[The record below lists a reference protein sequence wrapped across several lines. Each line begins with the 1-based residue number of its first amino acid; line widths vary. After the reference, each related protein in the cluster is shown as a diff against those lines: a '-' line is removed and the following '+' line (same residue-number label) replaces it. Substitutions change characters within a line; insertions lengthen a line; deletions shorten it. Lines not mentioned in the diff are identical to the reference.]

1 MELTHDQAKVLEKL
15 EAFARGEGDSAV
27 AALSGYAGVG
37 KTTVVGQLVAALSGD
52 MTVAVAAPTNK
63 AVTVLRG
70 KVTGG
75 DAEFATIHSLLG
87 LRLKETPDG
96 GQKCEPDG
104 EPSLHSYQF
113 AVVDECSMISA
124 EMYASILSRRGRCR
138 VLFVGDPAQLAP
150 VDSIKGQLSPTFGTT
165 VRTRQ
170 ALTEVVRQAR
180 ENPIIRIATMAR
192 QCITDGRQLML
203 DEISQSLQPGDES
216 FLAIMPG
223 GAWEVAEH
231 TADAIRS
238 GLDVRALAFD
248 NKTVLQINQCV
259 HGILHPGQPPWIPG
273 VPVIAQ
279 SEFSM
284 RARKLGERIR
294 VRNSDLLAVVSAQE
308 DAHEED
314 PHRPAWRIELALPD
328 GQRGHVFAP
337 VDPIQWQRDVTERFS
352 EHKRLKVS
360 ALSATGKQAYEL
372 QEQARKAS
380 SAGWALRNRYA
391 DIRHAYAMTVHKAQ
405 GSTFGAVV
413 LAWDSFQRC
422 PDISARTRLL
432 YVALTRTAKFALI
445 VA

>member
-1 MELTHDQAKVLEKL
+1 MELTHDQAQVLGKL
-15 EAFARGEGDSAV
+15 EAFARGDGDSAV

-37 KTTVVGQLVAALSGD
+37 KTTVVGHLVAALSND

-63 AVTVLRG
+63 AVTVLRE
-70 KVTGG
+70 KVAGTG
-75 DAEFATIHSLLG
+75 AEFATIHSLLG

-96 GQKCEPDG
+96 GQKCEPEG

-150 VDSIKGQLSPTFGTT
+150 VDSVNRQLSPTFGTT

-170 ALTEVVRQAR
+170 ELTEVVRQAR

-192 QCITDGRQLML
+192 QCITDGRHLTL
-203 DEISQSLQPGDES
+203 DEISQSLQPGDEN
-216 FLAIMPG
+216 FLAIMSG
-223 GAWEVAEH
+223 GTWEVAQQ
-231 TADAIRS
+231 TADAIKS

-259 HGILHPGQPPWIPG
+259 HGILHPGAPPWIAD

-279 SEFSM
+279 TEFAM
-284 RARKLGERIR
+284 RSSKIGERIR

-308 DAHEED
+308 DVHEED

-328 GQRGHVFAP
+328 GQRGQVFVPMDAN
-337 VDPIQWQRDVTERFS
+337 QWQRDVTERFA
-352 EHKRLKVS
+352 EHKRLKVM

-372 QEQARKAS
+372 QDEARKAS

-391 DIRHAYAMTVHKAQ
+391 DIRHAYAMTVHKSQ

-422 PDISARTRLL
+422 PDIGARTRLL